1 MFILRESSCANPAFT
16 AAVAC
21 NDVVA
26 VDPEPLSGEGG
37 ASADV
42 AVLFDVDAEFVGAG
56 VVSEFDGGGG
66 EVRPGGVIAWM
77 VLGKMGISVFSSWCK
92 WPCVVVILICR

>member
-1 MFILRESSCANPAFT
+1 MFSLRESSCANPAFT

-26 VDPEPLSGEGG
+26 VEPDPARGDGG

-42 AVLFDVDAEFVGAG
+42 AVLFDVDAEFAGAG
-56 VVSEFDGGGG
+56 VVSEFEGGGG
-66 EVRPGGVIAWM
+66 EVRPGGAIVRMVVGVIC
-77 VLGKMGISVFSSWCK
+77 ISVFSS
-92 WPCVVVILICR
+92 